1 MRMSCPT
8 MSFSGVTR
16 EVYDC
21 LIQQARSMGF
31 PAPKGPSGIV
41 AYHNVEA
48 EYRWD
53 EDAGTLAITIT
64 RAPAHIGCASVES
77 SLRQAIRGCGGA

>member
-1 MRMSCPT
+1 MSCPT

-21 LIQQARSMGF
+21 LMRQAASMGF
-31 PAPKGPSGIV
+31 PTPQGPQGRV
-41 AYHNVEA
+41 AYHSIEA

-53 EDAGTLAITIT
+53 ESEATLEITVSRSPEWLDCGMVEARVRQT
-64 RAPAHIGCASVES
+64 IG
-77 SLRQAIRGCGGA
+77 GCGGA

>member
-1 MRMSCPT
+1 

-21 LIQQARSMGF
+21 LVRQAASMGF
-31 PAPKGPSGIV
+31 PAPQGASGRV
-41 AYHNVEA
+41 AYHSVEA

-53 EDAGTLAITIT
+53 EDEATLEITIT
-64 RAPAHIGCASVES
+64 RSPGWLDCAMVES
-77 SLRQAIRGCGGA
+77 RVRQAMRGCGAE